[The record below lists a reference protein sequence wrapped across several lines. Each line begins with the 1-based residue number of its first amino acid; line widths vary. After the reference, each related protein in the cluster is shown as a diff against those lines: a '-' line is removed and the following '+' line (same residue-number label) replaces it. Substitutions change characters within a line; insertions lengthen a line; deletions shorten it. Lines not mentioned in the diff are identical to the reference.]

1 MVSFVNSVGTAAGVT
16 QSNYALEIYVDKR
29 KKCQNLKQKF
39 NSLQ

>member
-1 MVSFVNSVGTAAGVT
+1 MVSFVNSVGTAGVT
-16 QSNYALEIYVDKR
+16 QTNYALKIYVDKS